1 MKKAIFILR
10 SGLKHYRDIQFDKA
24 LYYDPENN
32 TLYPRSEK
40 ITDEDEVVLIDS
52 NIVTGKTMLKAFKSL
67 NLKREKT
74 LFAGS
79 YKGEYAEKFLDIRLP
94 APEIK
99 GYIIAL
105 AGSSGT
111 GKSFIAKGL
120 EIYRRIKQYKIGYA
134 AKELGAGLYG
144 EAIDEEDNPFAV
156 SEKFLE
162 MYDIFDRLI
171 IVDGVKSL
179 HQLIHISYALNRP
192 YFLFYVES
200 DRKELMYRFR
210 NDPDDVYHRE
220 REALFK
226 ERLEE
231 LKKHSIAVINT
242 SDFNSFAPLVEVLEK
257 LGIKCMKRE
266 WGWDIW
272 GIKHIWLDIYEKYAY
287 GEKKIEPINSPDMH
301 QSYIEKYGLEGPTK
315 EIVMLTATSFRII
328 DDILDEHDTR
338 RGNLSHWK
346 KHGILDSLID
356 ASALLQQARKIAQQ
370 TGFLKEYDE
379 MFKRV
384 INAVRYEIDV
394 EEGHA
399 EYKTVEDW
407 IKAAEREA
415 AFREFIGILK
425 GEDPKEYYLQGLK
438 AQAKDDLIGAAKFGR
453 KDTDA
458 KLKRPLF
465 KKEFANIVK

>member
-1 MKKAIFILR
+1 MFILR

-24 LYYDPENN
+24 LYYAPENN

-40 ITDEDEVVLIDS
+40 ITDEDEVVLVDS

-120 EIYRRIKQYKIGYA
+120 EIYRGIKQYKIGYA
-134 AKELGAGLYG
+134 AKELGEGLYG

-162 MYDIFDRLI
+162 MYNISDRLV

-179 HQLIHISYALNRP
+179 HQLIHISYALKMP
-192 YFLFYVES
+192 YFLFYVDS
-200 DRKELMYRFR
+200 DRKELMYKLR
-210 NDPDDVYHRE
+210 NDPDDVYHKE

-226 ERLEE
+226 SRLKE
-231 LKKHSIAVINT
+231 LKEHSLAVINT
-242 SDFNSFAPLVEVLEK
+242 SNFETFASLAKILENFGYSCK
-257 LGIKCMKRE
+257 KRE
-266 WGWDIW
+266 WGYDIW
-272 GIKHIWLDIYEKYAY
+272 GTKHIWLDIYEKYAY
-287 GEKKIEPINSPDMH
+287 GTKEIELINTPDMH
-301 QSYIEKYGLEGPTK
+301 QSYIEKYGLEGPAK

-338 RGNLSHWK
+338 RGNPSHWK
-346 KHGILDSLID
+346 KYGILDSLID
-356 ASALLQQARKIAQQ
+356 ASALIQKTRKIAQQ

-394 EEGHA
+394 EEGRA

-407 IKAAEREA
+407 IRAAEREA

-425 GEDPKEYYLQGLK
+425 GEDPKEYYFQGLK

-453 KDTDA
+453 KDTDR

-465 KKEFANIVK
+465 KEEFANIVK